1 MDGGEIVVHVGDDFF
16 KRGVFATREEFAT
29 ERHEERDLEL
39 DLVGVGAVE
48 NAVQFGV
55 VEGSVEAIGEF
66 GFFCSGGFF
75 GGERIFVGRI
85 TLQVG
90 GELVGGAG

>member
-16 KRGVFATREEFAT
+16 ERGVFATREEFAA
-29 ERHEERDLEL
+29 ERHEEGDLEL
-39 DLVGVGAVE
+39 DLVGIGAVE

-55 VEGSVEAIGEF
+55 VEGSVEARREL
-66 GFFCSGGFF
+66 GFFCGSGFL